1 MTERD
6 NVQRSNHG
14 YRSLFSQKKVVY
26 AILGILTAGYL
37 VHVLFMDSQGAVLS
51 VFSDD
56 AFYYFKIAKNI
67 TSGAGCTFDGIAP
80 TNGFHPLWMLYN
92 VLVYQL
98 ANGGLLTPLIVIL
111 VTGGLLAF
119 ASLVLIYR
127 LVDRFVAPG
136 LGSVAVV
143 LALLPNLL
151 TAMIN
156 GLETGLQIL
165 LVLLFVYFCY
175 RERWL
180 DSSVQGRRAIL
191 IGFFLGVVTLSR
203 LDSVFLIASV
213 LCLTLLAAVL
223 RLVDLKTAIRR
234 TVMICAGFALTM
246 TPYLAWNRI
255 VFGRFMPL
263 SGRVKSSFPALRS
276 PLNLKSDVRI
286 GAMMI
291 VVLILLV
298 VIVSVVRSYRDR
310 DAKKTVTSPLVMLAI
325 ASILHFTH
333 IFLFMSWGVYWWH
346 FVLYG
351 ITIALALPR
360 SFYLVL
366 ESRRRLRYIL
376 QIAVILP
383 LIAVTVY
390 LRINEVQIKKR
401 QHEGWMQAAL
411 WVRENTEPDA
421 VIAIL
426 DAGLFGY
433 YSERKV
439 INLDGKAN
447 GHEYYRHLQKGDL
460 TGYLKAAEVDYIANV
475 RVDYSAGF
483 TKIIVRRPNRRSIV
497 LKMME
502 EWEVYR
508 GPPIP
513 SRAPRF
519 GKVPDSHFIVWRTL
533 WSDLPDSP
541 ENF

>member
-1 MTERD
+1 M
-6 NVQRSNHG
+6 QRSNHG
-14 YRSLFSQKKVVY
+14 NGSLFSQKRVVY
-26 AILGILTAGYL
+26 AILGILTVGYL
-37 VHVLFMDSQGAVLS
+37 VHVLFLDSQGAVLS

-67 TSGAGCTFDGIAP
+67 TIGAGCTFDGIAP

-92 VLVYQL
+92 VLVYRL
-98 ANGGLLTPLIVIL
+98 ANGELLTPLIVIL

-119 ASLVLIYR
+119 ASLALIYR

-136 LGSVAVV
+136 LGSIAVAV
-143 LALLPNLL
+143 ALLPILL

-156 GLETGLQIL
+156 GLETGLQIV

-180 DSSVQGRRAIL
+180 DPSVQGRRAIL
-191 IGFFLGVVTLSR
+191 IGFFLGIVTLSR
-203 LDSVFLIASV
+203 LDSVFLMASV
-213 LCLTLLAAVL
+213 LCLTLLAAVFHW
-223 RLVDLKTAIRR
+223 VDLKSAVRR
-234 TVMICAGFALTM
+234 IVTICAGFALAM

-276 PLNLKSDVRI
+276 PLNLRSDVRI

-291 VVLILLV
+291 AVLIVLV
-298 VIVSVVRSYRDR
+298 VFVSAVRSYRDR
-310 DAKKTVTSPLVMLAI
+310 DSKKIATSPLVMLAI
-325 ASILHFTH
+325 TSILHFTH

-360 SFYLVL
+360 SFYLVV
-366 ESRRRLRYIL
+366 ESRKRLSCIL

-383 LIAVTVY
+383 LITAAVY
-390 LRINEVQIKKR
+390 LKINEVQIKRR

-411 WVRENTEPDA
+411 WVRENTEPDT

-433 YSERKV
+433 YSERNV

-447 GHEYYRHLQKGDL
+447 GHEYYKHIQNGDV
-460 TGYLKAAEVDYIANV
+460 TGYLKIADVDYIANV

-483 TKIIVRRPNRRSIV
+483 TKIIVRRPNKRSII

-508 GPPIP
+508 GLPIP

-519 GKVPDSHFIVWRTL
+519 GKVPDSHFIIWRAP
-533 WSDLPDSP
+533 WSDLPEPP
-541 ENF
+541 ESF